1 MLDLIMAVDDDPITL
16 MLFKKVAQKASFA
29 KEIINAMNG
38 EEAITFINSIS
49 REDKKPQLIFLDLNM
64 PIMGGWEFLD
74 WFNDSNYYLSNHTKV
89 VILTSTIDPEDIKKS
104 KTYSNVIEFLS
115 KPITVEM
122 LYYLESRRI
131 KNKTW
136 GGNVKIK

>member
-16 MLFKKVAQKASFA
+16 MLFKKVVQKASFA
-29 KEIINAMNG
+29 KEITNAMNG

-49 REDKKPQLIFLDLNM
+49 HEDKKPQLIFLDLNM
-64 PIMGGWEFLD
+64 PIMSGWEFLD
-74 WFNDSNYYLSNHTKV
+74 LFNNSSYYHLNNTKV

-104 KTYSNVIEFLS
+104 KTYPNVIEFLS

-122 LYYLESRRI
+122 LNYLNS
-131 KNKTW
+131 
-136 GGNVKIK
+136 KI

>member
-122 LYYLESRRI
+122 LYYLESRI
-131 KNKTW
+131 QA
-136 GGNVKIK
+136 